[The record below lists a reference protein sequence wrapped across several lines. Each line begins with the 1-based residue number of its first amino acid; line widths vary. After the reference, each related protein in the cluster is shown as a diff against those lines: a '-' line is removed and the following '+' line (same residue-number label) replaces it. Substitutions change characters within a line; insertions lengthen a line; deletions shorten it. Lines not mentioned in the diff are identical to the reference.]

1 MTTIF
6 MNLEKIKIYERYR
19 LVLNLKIKIDL
30 QRGDKYVALS
40 DLSI

>member
-30 QRGDKYVALS
+30 QRGDKYVVLS